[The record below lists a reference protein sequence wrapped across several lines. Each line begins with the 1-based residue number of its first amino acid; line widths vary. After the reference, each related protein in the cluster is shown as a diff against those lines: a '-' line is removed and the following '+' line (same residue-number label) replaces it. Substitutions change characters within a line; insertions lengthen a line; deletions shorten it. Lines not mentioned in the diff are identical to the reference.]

1 MIVSIF
7 SKLRSGKFKRIE
19 IDVVKFKKNTI
30 IFQRNRNLIRMKLDD
45 ASKHN
50 FYSLLVSDV
59 IQVFVDNEDN
69 SRAYIMPNVKD
80 YNLDDLDLSIEH
92 QDYIRR
98 IEEKNKKELVAV
110 DDNIRYIITNSSE
123 VRTEKFQTI
132 SEALFLAITE
142 PRFLRELRTRLKS
155 AEG

>member
-1 MIVSIF
+1 MMVSIF

-30 IFQRNRNLIRMKLDD
+30 IFQRSRNLIRMKLEDV
-45 ASKHN
+45 SKHN
-50 FYSLLVSDV
+50 FYSLLISDV
-59 IQVFVDNEDN
+59 IHVFVDNEDY

-80 YNLDDLDLSIEH
+80 YNLDDLDLSLEH
-92 QDYIRR
+92 QDYVRR
-98 IEEKNKKELVAV
+98 IEEKNKKELAAV
-110 DDNIRYIITNSSE
+110 DDNIRYIITNSSD

-142 PRFLRELRTRLKS
+142 PRFLRELRTRLES
-155 AEG
+155 VEV